1 MKRKYYII
9 KWEAIEADEP
19 IFEKLARC
27 HSNDCSEWANENDY
41 EEAMKR
47 IEAITGEKVMDGDD
61 PFGVGISGLYDEN
74 NKVVFEL

>member
-1 MKRKYYII
+1 
-9 KWEAIEADEP
+9 
-19 IFEKLARC
+19 
-27 HSNDCSEWANENDY
+27 
-41 EEAMKR
+41 MKR